1 MPTINGRA
9 CVVNGTP
16 VDKVFSNGRQVYG
29 RNFVIKSHVSASNTT
44 FIDNSP
50 IRMELSEDLSGK
62 VITTTAKVIVTNY
75 QGKVDSNNG
84 YGPFVSILDGFYTG
98 NWTTLIDQI
107 PITGNGVYTS
117 SPKTMT
123 KSPLTGTANMIGVQ
137 MYNLNATIE
146 VWIKLELGTTAT
158 QWTPAPEDV
167 M

>member
-9 CVVNGTP
+9 CVVNGRP
-16 VDKVFSNGRQVYG
+16 VDKVFSNGKQVYG
-29 RNFVIKSHVSASNTT
+29 RNFAIASHASASNTT
-44 FIDNSP
+44 GVDKTS
-50 IRMELSEDLSGK
+50 IRKQLSEDLSGK

-75 QGKVDSNNG
+75 QGKIDSNNG
-84 YGPFVSILDGFYTG
+84 NGPFISIIDGFYTG
-98 NWTTLIDQI
+98 NWTALIDPI
-107 PITGNGVYTS
+107 SITGNGVYTS

-123 KSPLTGTANMIGVQ
+123 KNPLTGTANMIGVQ